1 MFDRLKSNG
10 VLFLAIICLVA
21 MRDRSPCSAEA
32 PSAPFRIVGYLPE
45 YRFKT
50 FLPEYAS
57 DLTDLILF
65 AAEPTADGHVD
76 LGKVANAPWEI
87 LREYRAKHGV
97 RLILCM
103 GGWGRSDHFSKAVL
117 NDSARKTL
125 VEEIVKTLQLHQL
138 DGLDLDW
145 EHPANAEE
153 MQGYAQLLI
162 DLKKAFQ
169 PHRLV
174 LSVTIAPWKEIP
186 AEGFAAAD
194 SIQLMSYDYGQRHST
209 FEQASADVQSF
220 IAKGIPPEKLILG
233 MPFYGRDVKDR
244 RKTITYKDAVKR
256 FQPGENVDEIEG
268 YFFNGPKTIRRK
280 TRMAMDSKIGGV
292 MVWEIGQDSQTEY
305 SLIKAIHA
313 ETARRSWT
321 TPVRRIPRT
330 FPPRE

>member
-1 MFDRLKSNG
+1 MSGCLKWSFG
-10 VLFLAIICLVA
+10 LFLATVSLVA
-21 MRDRSPCSAEA
+21 MEEARSCLADA
-32 PSAPFRIVGYLPE
+32 PATSFRIVGYLPE

-50 FLPEYAS
+50 FKPEHAS
-57 DLTDLILF
+57 KLTDLILF

-76 LGKVANAPWEI
+76 LGKVANAPWDLLKEFK
-87 LREYRAKHGV
+87 AKHGV

-103 GGWGRSDHFSKAVL
+103 GGWGKSDHFSKAVL
-117 NDSARKTL
+117 NDSARERL
-125 VEEIVKTLQLHQL
+125 VQEIVKVLQQHQM

-153 MQGYAQLLI
+153 MQGYAQLLV

-169 PHRLV
+169 PHGFV

-186 AEGFAAAD
+186 AAGFAAAD
-194 SIQLMSYDYGQRHST
+194 WIQLMSYDYGQRHST
-209 FEQASADVQSF
+209 YEQATADVQTF

-233 MPFYGRDVKDR
+233 VPFYGRDVKDR
-244 RKTITYKDAVKR
+244 RKTITYKDAIKR
-256 FQPGENVDEIEG
+256 FQPGEDVDEIEG
-268 YFFNGPKTIRRK
+268 YFFNGPKTIRHK
-280 TRMAMDSKIGGV
+280 TRMAIDSKIGGV
-292 MVWEIGQDSQTEY
+292 MVWEIGQDSQTEH

-313 ETARRSWT
+313 ESTRRSWT